1 MKLKWFNIAG
11 LGIVLLGSMAGCS
24 QPAPAQ
30 GDILKSDI
38 SRSTATASQADTSAL
53 AEGNN
58 QFAFSLYQALK
69 DEKGNIF
76 YSPFSISLAL
86 AMTYAGARN
95 DTATQMAGTMHYAL
109 PQDRLHPAF
118 NSLDRELA
126 GRGKGARGKD
136 GKGFRLNIVNALWG
150 QAGYKFLPA
159 YLDLIAM
166 NYGAG
171 LRALDF
177 KNETEGSRK
186 TINKWVADQTE
197 QRIQDL
203 IPAGAIDPL
212 TRLVLTNAI
221 YFNAAWAN
229 QFQKG
234 ATQPGTFHLL
244 DGKDVQAPMMNQ
256 TEGLNYFAGNGFEAV
271 ELPYDGREL
280 SMLVLVPENGKF
292 AAFEKGLTASQVDG
306 IINGLQGKRVA
317 LSLPLFKF
325 ESKFSLAKALSDMG
339 MRVAFTNEADFS
351 GMTGNRDLAISDVIH
366 QAFVAVDETGTEAA
380 AATAVLM
387 RATGMPASPIRVTVD
402 RPFIFLIRDIKTG
415 SVVFVGRVLNPA
427 S

>member
-1 MKLKWFNIAG
+1 MKLKWLNIAG
-11 LGIVLLGSMAGCS
+11 LGIILLGSLSGCS
-24 QPAPAQ
+24 QPAS
-30 GDILKSDI
+30 GDVVKSDV
-38 SRSTATASQADTSAL
+38 SRSTATASQSDTATL
-53 AEGNN
+53 VEGNN
-58 QFAFSLYQALK
+58 EFAFTAYQALK
-69 DEKGNIF
+69 GNTGNIF

-95 DTATQMAGTMHYAL
+95 DTATQMASTLHYTL

-126 GRGKGARGKD
+126 GRGKGAKGKD

-150 QAGYKFLPA
+150 QTGYKFLPA

-171 LRALDF
+171 LRTLDF
-177 KNETEGSRK
+177 IKDTEPSRK
-186 TINKWVADQTE
+186 TINKWVSDQTE
-197 QRIQDL
+197 ERIQDL
-203 IPAGAIDPL
+203 IPAGAIDTM

-234 ATQPGTFHLL
+234 STQPGTFHLL
-244 DGKDVQAPMMNQ
+244 DGKDIQTPMMNQ
-256 TEGLNYFAGNGFEAV
+256 TEGLSYADGDGYEAI

-280 SMLVLVPENGKF
+280 SMLVLAPQNGKF
-292 AAFEKGLTASQVDG
+292 TEFEKALTASKVTS
-306 IINGLQGKRVA
+306 IIKDLKSKQVA

-325 ESKFSLAKALSDMG
+325 ESKFSLAKTLADMG
-339 MRVAFTNEADFS
+339 MPVAFSGDADFS

-380 AATAVLM
+380 AATAVIM
-387 RATGMPASPIRVTVD
+387 RATAMPVAPIKVTID

-415 SVVFVGRVLNPA
+415 SVIFVGRVLNPA
-427 S
+427 L